1 MEVRDKEHKIL
12 KDIQKYTLCY
22 IYLIND
28 LHYIIAMHCVYIDI
42 VIQLMNK
49 FLKAFEVMNIPIV
62 YIVSTA
68 IPGRLK
74 LLGPPSTWTL
84 VKEVGA
90 VTSLV
95 LVGCLI

>member
-1 MEVRDKEHKIL
+1 M
-12 KDIQKYTLCY
+12 
-22 IYLIND
+22 IND
-28 LHYIIAMHCVYIDI
+28 LHYIIAIHCVYIDI

-49 FLKAFEVMNIPIV
+49 ISNAFEVMNMPLV
-62 YIVSTA
+62 YKDSVFDASTA

-84 VKEVGA
+84 VKQIGA